1 MIPQAFPYCVIDT
14 ETIIQRQKK
23 GKKGLGL
30 RASRSVE
37 HLCDS
42 AERSYRSPSP
52 IVKSPSIPDL
62 SDELHIYATINKP
75 KSNKVVEE
83 QVVDQENEETKEE
96 KEPEGEEVVDEEEK
110 GEHEEVPPP
119 IPVYHVTA
127 EGGQVYAVVSKVVN
141 MLGDEPPDNPVIS
154 EKQLHN
160 QIDTSSP
167 PRTTQTSSP
176 QPKRRAPPKP
186 KPYIPSNNVSSSPV
200 VAATPTKASSK
211 FSHLLTSSPPS
222 HSPPSPP
229 EDTPTTT
236 SQLQKPSVQKTH
248 SFDIATLQKNRIH
261 DYEQVDFDN
270 PMSSIPSS
278 HVTSTVV
285 APIQPGKLRE
295 LKPKER
301 PAPPPPF
308 VKKLKPIGDNKASS
322 SPDHIGSPASST
334 PTEVSIHQI
343 YCLLYI
349 SFTFIYCILII
360 LHIN

>member
-14 ETIIQRQKK
+14 ETIIQREEK

-37 HLCDS
+37 HLYDF

-62 SDELHIYATINKP
+62 SDELHVYATINKP
-75 KSNKVVEE
+75 KRKSVEE
-83 QVVDQENEETKEE
+83 QVINPENEETEEE
-96 KEPEGEEVVDEEEK
+96 KEPEREEVVDEEK
-110 GEHEEVPPP
+110 VEEVPPP

-127 EGGQVYAVVSKVVN
+127 EGGQVYAVVSKVLN
-141 MLGDEPPDNPVIS
+141 MSVDEPLDNPVIS

-167 PRTTQTSSP
+167 PRTDQTSSP
-176 QPKRRAPPKP
+176 TPKRKPPPKP
-186 KPYIPSNNVSSSPV
+186 APYIPSNNVPSSPA

-211 FSHLLTSSPPS
+211 FSHLLTSSPPT

-229 EDTPTTT
+229 EDTPTIT
-236 SQLQKPSVQKTH
+236 SQLQKPSVQKTR
-248 SFDIATLQKNRIH
+248 SFDIATIQKNRIH

-270 PMSSIPSS
+270 PMSSIPLSNP
-278 HVTSTVV
+278 TSTVV
-285 APIQPGKLRE
+285 APIQMGKLRE

-308 VKKLKPIGDNKASS
+308 VKKLKLLGDSNVSS
-322 SPDHIGSPASST
+322 SPDHSGGSPACST
-334 PTEVSIHQI
+334 PSEVSIH
-343 YCLLYI
+343 
-349 SFTFIYCILII
+349 
-360 LHIN
+360 